1 MALAREPNDLIGHPM
16 LRMSTARSSMRLLW
30 AALLAS
36 LLGLRII
43 ASAGYMPSLEDGRLT
58 LMLCPDGE
66 WTAPAAAMPAVP
78 GMDHDRGSK
87 QAHHQQCPYAV
98 AAAIPFASGD
108 SAPLLPVP
116 LAVFALLGVAFVA
129 PLACRSRF
137 ERPFSTGPPIPA

>member
-1 MALAREPNDLIGHPM
+1 M
-16 LRMSTARSSMRLLW
+16 LRMSTARSSMKLAW
-30 AALLAS
+30 AALLAL

-43 ASAGYMPSLEDGRLT
+43 ACAGYMPSVENGRLT

-66 WTAPAAAMPAVP
+66 WTAPAAAMPAMA
-78 GMDHDRGSK
+78 GMDHDHGSK

-108 SAPLLPVP
+108 SVPLLPLP
-116 LAVFALLGVAFVA
+116 LLVFAVLSTAFLA
-129 PLACRSRF
+129 PLALRSRF

>member
-1 MALAREPNDLIGHPM
+1 
-16 LRMSTARSSMRLLW
+16 MRLLW

-43 ASAGYMPSLEDGRLT
+43 ASAGYMPSVEHGRLT

-66 WTAPAAAMPAVP
+66 WTAPAISMPAMA
-78 GMDHDRGSK
+78 GMQHDHGSK

-108 SAPLLPVP
+108 STPLLPLP
-116 LAVFALLGVAFVA
+116 LLVFAFLGMVFVG
-129 PLACRSRF
+129 PLACGSRF

>member
-1 MALAREPNDLIGHPM
+1 MKLG
-16 LRMSTARSSMRLLW
+16 W
-30 AALLAS
+30 AALLAL
-36 LLGLRII
+36 LLGLRIV
-43 ASAGYMPSLEDGRLT
+43 ASAGYMPAAGHGRLT

-66 WTAPAAAMPAVP
+66 WTAPAISMPAMA
-78 GMDHDRGSK
+78 GMEHDHGSK

-108 SAPLLPVP
+108 STPLLPVP
-116 LAVFALLGVAFVA
+116 LFVFALLGMAFVV